1 VNNLVANEKR
11 LDWAVIRAEY
21 IAGGISQ
28 RKLAAKYGVSETT
41 MMKKA
46 AAERWSGLRKAT
58 EAKSTAKAQQK
69 TANAVASNAV
79 KLERAKGLVIDRL
92 LRVIESMPAGGTHT
106 RQYLQDGN
114 KRLTVDYD
122 LLEIVSI
129 IEKLQS
135 KDGGNSAG
143 NELLQSLFDLERRAK
158 NAGD

>member
-1 VNNLVANEKR
+1 MNNLVANEKR
-11 LDWAVIRAEY
+11 IDWAAIRAEY

-28 RKLAAKYGVSETT
+28 RKLAAKYGVSDSTLT
-41 MMKKA
+41 KKA
-46 AAERWSGLRKAT
+46 NAEKWGAQRKA
-58 EAKSTAKAQQK
+58 AYKKSATKAQQK
-69 TANAVASNAV
+69 TADAAASNAV

-143 NELLQSLFDLERRAK
+143 NELLQSLLDLERRAE